1 MDDPDYAK
9 NAASKLRLYAE
20 NNIFPGRNL
29 ILTMETQTIPLSTRA
44 IERIITEFLN

>member
-9 NAASKLRLYAE
+9 NAASKLRLYAD
-20 NNIFPGRNL
+20 IFPGRNL